1 MKLKLSVALAGMLLG
16 GCLSFG
22 NEMLLDETTVAQ
34 IKAGET
40 TKAQVTALLGE
51 PTYQRSTQVFG
62 YTYEWWSYKVTTSTI
77 NPLEYIL
84 LVGFFF
90 NGIGLPDERRDLHLS
105 INPDGIVTG
114 LHQQVTAYDMG
125 GLFSPLSV
133 TSRTKTSAG
142 LQGQRTGPTQYEGT
156 MQVPSLET
164 KLVYSPKVVPAR
176 AQEP

>member
-1 MKLKLSVALAGMLLG
+1 MKLQLSAVFTGMLLT
-16 GCLSFG
+16 GCVSVG
-22 NEMLLDETTVAQ
+22 NELLLNETTVAQ

-51 PTYQRSTQVFG
+51 PTYQRSTQISG
-62 YTYEWWSYKVTTSTI
+62 YTYEWWSYKVSTSTI

-133 TSRTKTSAG
+133 TSRTRTSVG
-142 LQGQRTGPTQYEGT
+142 LPNQRTGPTQYEGK
-156 MQVPSLET
+156 MQAL
-164 KLVYSPKVVPAR
+164 SP
-176 AQEP
+176 

>member
-1 MKLKLSVALAGMLLG
+1 MKLQLSVVLTGMLLA
-16 GCLSFG
+16 GCVSAG
-22 NEMLLDETTVAQ
+22 NELLLNEATVGQ

-51 PTYQRSTQVFG
+51 PTYQRSTLVSG
-62 YTYEWWSYKVTTSTI
+62 YTYEWWSYSLATSTI

-105 INPDGIVTG
+105 ISPDGIVTG
-114 LHQQVTAYDMG
+114 LYQQVTAYDMG

-133 TSRTKTSAG
+133 TSRTKTSVG
-142 LQGQRTGPTQYEGT
+142 LPNQRTGPTQYEGK
-156 MQVPSLET
+156 MQVQ
-164 KLVYSPKVVPAR
+164 SP
-176 AQEP
+176 